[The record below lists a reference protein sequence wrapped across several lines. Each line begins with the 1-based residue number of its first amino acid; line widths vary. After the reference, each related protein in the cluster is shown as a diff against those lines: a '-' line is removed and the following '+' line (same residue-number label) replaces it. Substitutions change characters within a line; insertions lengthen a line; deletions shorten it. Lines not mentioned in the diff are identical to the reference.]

1 MDCGQ
6 PKSDSDGERLTV
18 VGVGAS
24 AGGLE
29 ALTELLEQ
37 MSPGF
42 PASPPGCSRRAGGK
56 SSRTEDRGAAT
67 DRGWWNL
74 ASMRTS
80 IV

>member
-29 ALTELLEQ
+29 ALTELLEH
-37 MSPGF
+37 MSPDSAMALVVIQHLDPRPGYS
-42 PASPPGCSRRAGGK
+42 PAVRTGGRR
-56 SSRTEDRGAAT
+56 S
-67 DRGWWNL
+67 
-74 ASMRTS
+74 
-80 IV
+80 